1 MLELF
6 LNAKPLFYDEIDYT
20 RMPRVYKRIKEQ
32 LPLPK
37 IIHLVGTNGK
47 GTTGRFLA
55 SALYSMGF
63 CVGHYS
69 SPHIVAFN
77 ERIWLDGENI
87 SDDILE
93 SAHKK
98 LQNLLKREESDA
110 LSYFEYTT
118 LLAIIVYEKCDYVV
132 LEAGLGGEHDAT
144 AVFENMLTLITPVG
158 MDHEAF
164 LGNTIEKIAT
174 TKLHAVQKAAILSAQ
189 NSTEVRDIAREM
201 SRDKGWQIFEVETL
215 LQDEDKN
222 KIVQIA
228 EQLTLAPYLQ
238 ENLKLAIAALKYL
251 KLEYRAEFFYKSR
264 LFGRLSEITQNI
276 LLDVGHNVLA
286 ASAIAK
292 SLKGEKYRVI
302 YNSYRDKNYKEIL
315 SILKPI
321 IERIEIIKVED
332 SRIEKPELL
341 KEALSDLG
349 IEYMPFKEIEEKKRY
364 LVFGSFSVAEA
375 FLKGYRG

>member
-1 MLELF
+1 VLELF